1 MTFSPDFES
10 HDVQLLEAVG
20 ALVSEPF
27 FIVDTAETLKGCN
40 ASALQAAGVPSLERL
55 QELGDAR
62 LTPLFVEHAEC
73 FVPSK
78 AGWMRPLGERTP
90 KVAFKGE
97 GDASH
102 MYRLHVQPVVLGGE
116 TYYLVYLADI
126 EMFERAKRAEQYFE
140 TFKQQFLTNIS
151 HEFRTPMNAII
162 GFSGLLE
169 QTHPDKMQSEYIVN
183 IQKSATTMLENI
195 ENLLDLMQIESGTQ
209 KPRREAFAVF
219 ETFELFFQRFCPM
232 AEEKGVAIFFMLD
245 PQLPASMVADSELIK
260 KVLRN
265 LITNAIKFTTTGGQV
280 LVDIKVVKAGSKP
293 EIRYSV
299 TDTGEGIAK
308 QKLQTLLRPFAAS
321 RENRLRGKDGFGVGL
336 TLAFKLLK
344 LLGSELSVASEVGKG
359 SRFSFSLRHP
369 KISPSPFTAQEHGPV
384 ALWCEQ
390 PGDIVQLRIMH
401 KYLKRLGVEAEEI
414 SELKH
419 ESLQDKEALFMISPQ
434 ASLPR
439 IESLKQQFPDL
450 GLVPVV
456 PAVQEEAFL
465 KAVPLIE
472 DIIKLPI
479 LPSRLYHSLSILR
492 KHAPNIAEQVTPQ
505 PEVDASSTTIRRIL
519 VAEDNVI
526 NQKLITTIL
535 KQAGYDVTTADNGK
549 IAADCYETQ
558 QFDVVLMDIDMPV
571 MDGISATRVL
581 REIDRRDRRPFTP
594 VIALTA
600 RALAGDRERIIGAG
614 LDAHLSKPV
623 DREFLLLTLEQYLKM
638 KDERNRKGDT
648 GI

>member
-78 AGWMRPLGERTP
+78 AGWMGPLGERMP
-90 KVAFKGE
+90 KVAFKGDSE
-97 GDASH
+97 ASH
-102 MYRLHVQPVVLGGE
+102 LYRLHVQPVVLGAE
-116 TYYLVYLADI
+116 IFYLVYLSDI
-126 EMFERAKRAEQYFE
+126 EMIERAKRAEQYFE

-359 SRFSFSLRHP
+359 SRFSFFLRHP
-369 KISPSPFTAQEHGPV
+369 KVSSSPFTAQEHGPV

-450 GLVPVV
+450 GLVPVI
-456 PAVQEEAFL
+456 PAEQEEAFL

-472 DIIKLPI
+472 DIIKMPI